1 MTSDGVSTS
10 KSAAVEF
17 FTSPGGIAVLSCVG
31 VLMFF
36 VAALVIQHALA
47 TPVVASAIVTET
59 SPINDRRD
67 SDSSNQNKLRANLHR
82 PHRV

>member
-1 MTSDGVSTS
+1 
-10 KSAAVEF
+10 
-17 FTSPGGIAVLSCVG
+17 
-31 VLMFF
+31 
-36 VAALVIQHALA
+36 
-47 TPVVASAIVTET
+47 VASAIVTET